1 MTLTV
6 EQVQA
11 GTGATLARAQAWQP
25 HLNLA
30 CALFL
35 IDSPQRL
42 AAFLAQIGHESGRL
56 VYVREIWGPTAAQK
70 RYEGR
75 RDLGNIQIGDGK
87 RYMGRGLI
95 QTTGRTNYCATRDG
109 LRGFIQE
116 VPDFEASPQLL
127 EHPDMAALSAAW
139 YWYSRGL
146 NALADAGDFKSIT
159 LKINGGLNGLADRQA
174 LYDAG
179 KRALVVM
186 TPITA
191 STTVPNP
198 VPTVTSP
205 APAPVVSTPPAISS

>member
-6 EQVQA
+6 EQIQA
-11 GTGATLARAQAWQP
+11 GTGATLARAQVWQP
-25 HLNLA
+25 HLHLA
-30 CALFL
+30 CALFS

-56 VYVREIWGPTAAQK
+56 LYVREIWGPTLAQK

-75 RDLGNIQIGDGK
+75 RDLGNVQVGDGK

-116 VPDFEASPQLL
+116 VPDFEASPELL

-139 YWYSRGL
+139 YWHSRGL
-146 NALADAGDFKSIT
+146 NALADTGDFRGIT

-174 LYDAG
+174 LYEAG
-179 KRALVVM
+179 KRALAAMAPLVTPAPVV
-186 TPITA
+186 A
-191 STTVPNP
+191 P
-198 VPTVTSP
+198 VPTV
-205 APAPVVSTPPAISS
+205 APVPPATPS